1 MVGGR
6 IVKRLIAAAVA
17 LATTVAGC
25 GYSGSGQVR
34 VVDPHWP
41 GEILIELNADAEWK
55 QVVVEML
62 SGEELPGIHL
72 HASTDS
78 TVWYAPDDPGHRT
91 KVRTSEIAMV
101 HVNVRRLK
109 RRTAQ
114 GVGAGVALG
123 VLPIAIGVAGQ
134 PETACLGGF
143 VGLLCGGAG
152 GVVGA
157 LVGRNIEHEVED
169 TVTYVLNGPPPSAPG
184 RE

>member
-1 MVGGR
+1 MR
-6 IVKRLIAAAVA
+6 RLLAAVVA

-25 GYSGSGQVR
+25 GHSGFGQVR

-41 GEILIELNADAEWK
+41 GEILIELNADAQWK

-101 HVNVRRLK
+101 HVNVRRLE

-114 GVGAGVALG
+114 GLAAGAALG
-123 VLPIAIGVAGQ
+123 VTPTVIGVIGQ
-134 PETACLGGF
+134 PETAGLGIF
-143 VGLLCGGAG
+143 TGLLCGGAG
-152 GVVGA
+152 GAVGA
-157 LVGRNIEHEVED
+157 LVGRSIKHEVED
-169 TVTYVLNGPPPSAPG
+169 TAIYVLNGPPPSAPG